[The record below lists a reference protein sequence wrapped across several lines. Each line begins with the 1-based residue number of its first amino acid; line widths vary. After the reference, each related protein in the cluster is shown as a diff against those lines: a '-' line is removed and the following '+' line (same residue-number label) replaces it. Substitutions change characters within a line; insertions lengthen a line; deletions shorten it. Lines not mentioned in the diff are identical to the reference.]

1 MSEEAYP
8 AGNMSFDDVLREMDI
23 EFIVAGDYGINVE
36 DAVKLINKDHFLF
49 LDVRTREEREH
60 LSFPFT
66 MHIPIN
72 ELPDR
77 LAELPRDK
85 FIITFCLTGFRAV
98 MAYSF
103 LRTQGFDEV
112 KALKGRLDNLA
123 GAMTPG
129 RFYSLKP

>member
-1 MSEEAYP
+1 
-8 AGNMSFDDVLREMDI
+8 MDI
-23 EFIVAGDYGINVE
+23 EFIVAGAYGINVE

-77 LAELPRDK
+77 LSELPE
-85 FIITFCLTGFRAV
+85 T
-98 MAYSF
+98 S
-103 LRTQGFDEV
+103 
-112 KALKGRLDNLA
+112 
-123 GAMTPG
+123 
-129 RFYSLKP
+129 SL